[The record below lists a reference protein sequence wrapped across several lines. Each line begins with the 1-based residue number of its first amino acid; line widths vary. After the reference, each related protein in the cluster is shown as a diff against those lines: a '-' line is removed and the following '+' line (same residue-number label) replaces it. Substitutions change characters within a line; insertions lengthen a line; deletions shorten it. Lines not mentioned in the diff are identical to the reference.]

1 MLVNDYNKYTG
12 NMSDLIELIS
22 IAKRNTI
29 KSVISNRLSL
39 EEATKS
45 LRMLKDGKILGRSVI
60 YP

>member
-1 MLVNDYNKYTG
+1 
-12 NMSDLIELIS
+12 MSDLIELIS
-22 IAKRNTI
+22 IAKRNII

-45 LRMLKDGKILGRSVI
+45 LRMLKDGKILGRNVI